1 MSKELNNTI
10 SPKKLFAMLSVEL
23 FSMTSLIL
31 PSILV
36 GFAGR
41 NGLPVLLT
49 ASGLMF
55 LQVWWYVNCLG
66 EKNIAIDQIVE
77 EEVKNPFRWWIKVG
91 YSLRFFFHGLFL
103 AVLFTALIGEILLPG
118 MSPFFLLLPALVLIY
133 LAAKKQ
139 LHVRGRILEVLFPY
153 IFLPVLIVLLLAL
166 FQLEGSSLWEQLF
179 GGLGNH
185 LLGWN
190 GLGQDARKEISSF
203 WYGVYGI
210 LLFYQPVEFLLFLY
224 PGTGEEHSSCHLADQ
239 KKEKNWVVAAACLF
253 AVVLNTLMYVVSIGL
268 FGTVRTGEKLW
279 SALSIM
285 QSIRLPGKFV
295 ERLDILF
302 LIFWIFGTLAL
313 LSGYLYYGKRFFV
326 QEKEE
331 GERSQKQARWYAL
344 FWFAGIGLGTLW
356 IREPETLFHFF
367 IPYKMWIDFPL
378 SILLPTFLYRKD
390 KKSKKGMLVLFS
402 FVGILCLIGCQK
414 RIDLEEKDYV
424 MTLGVEEGTT
434 KQWRFSYEI
443 AKLSE
448 ESQEGK
454 SHGAKIRV
462 VEADSFGEA
471 EKILQNS
478 SDKVID
484 YGHLKAIVFSKSWTE
499 DQKARELIGKEWKSN
514 TSIAGTTLLFFSE
527 DAMEE
532 LWKAGEKQ
540 ASSFGEYM
548 ENWVANH
555 KNQLGKEDTL
565 ARFLKDESEGKKERK
580 IFQVYRE
587 GEDIFLREEV
597 LLAPLTSL
605 GRTVLRFH
613 IRANSD
619 KKEDQ
624 EKKLAV
630 KERILPK
637 LQRLLANCGSKEE
650 AIKIV
655 ERKLGQIKDWV
666 SEACKQEGIPIIS
679 KVSLCRESFPLKC
692 YGGMV
697 FPSGTYDAL
706 RIDLGKGE
714 GANWWCMM
722 YPSLCLGDGAI
733 EGVTEEGQK
742 ELEEQLEEEDY
753 EALFG
758 EQKHHF
764 HFKWKVGEWL
774 GSLFS
779 PKSS

>member
-1 MSKELNNTI
+1 MSKVSNNTI
-10 SPKKLFAMLSVEL
+10 SSKKLFAMLSVEL

-36 GFAGR
+36 GFAGK

-49 ASGLMF
+49 ASGLML
-55 LQVWWYVNCLG
+55 LQAWWYVKCLG
-66 EKNIAIDQIVE
+66 EKNKAVDQIVE

-103 AVLFTALIGEILLPG
+103 TILFTALIREVLLPG
-118 MSPFFLLLPALVLIY
+118 MSTFFLLLPALLLIF

-139 LHVRGRILEVLFPY
+139 LRVRGRILEVLFPY

-166 FQLEGSSLWEQLF
+166 FQLDDPALLKQLF
-179 GGLGNH
+179 GDFGKNLQGQN
-185 LLGWN
+185 W
-190 GLGQDARKEISSF
+190 LGQEARRGVASF

-210 LLFYQPVEFLLFLY
+210 LLFYEPVEFLLFLY
-224 PGTGEEHSSCHLADQ
+224 PGTEKEPSSCLADQ
-239 KKEKNWVVAAACLF
+239 KKEKNRIVAAACLF
-253 AVVLNTLMYVVSIGL
+253 AIVLNGMMYVASIGL

-279 SALSIM
+279 SALFVM

-326 QEKEE
+326 QENEEREKEE
-331 GERSQKQARWYAL
+331 KQARWYYL
-344 FWFAGIGLGTLW
+344 LWFAGIVLGTLW
-356 IREPETLFHFF
+356 IREPETMFHFF

-378 SILLPTFLYRKD
+378 SILLPTLLYRKGKT
-390 KKSKKGMLVLFS
+390 KKRGMLALFS
-402 FVGILCLIGCQK
+402 LVGILCLTGCQK

-424 MTLGVEEGTT
+424 MTLGVEEGST
-434 KQWRFSYEI
+434 KQWRFYYET
-443 AKLSE
+443 AEFSD

-454 SHGAKIRV
+454 SHGARIRV
-462 VEADSFGEA
+462 VEADSFEEA
-471 EKILQNS
+471 EGILQNS

-484 YGHLKAIVFSKSWTE
+484 YGHLKAIVFSKDWTE
-499 DQKARELIGKEWKSN
+499 DEKARNAIGKEWKKN
-514 TSIAGTTLLFFSE
+514 AAIAGTTLLFFTE
-527 DAMEE
+527 DSMEE
-532 LWKAGEKQ
+532 LWQAGERQ

-555 KNQLGKEDTL
+555 KNQIGQEDTL
-565 ARFLKDESEGKKERK
+565 ARFLKDESEGEKERK
-580 IFQVYRE
+580 IFQVYRQ
-587 GEDIFLREEV
+587 GEDIFLKEEV
-597 LLAPLTSL
+597 LLAPLSAL

-619 KKEDQ
+619 KEEDQ

-637 LQRLLANCGSKEE
+637 LQTLLADCGSKEE
-650 AIKIV
+650 TIKTV
-655 ERKLGQIKDWV
+655 EAELGTIKGWV
-666 SEACKQEGIPIIS
+666 KEACRQEGISISS

-692 YGGMV
+692 YGDMV

-722 YPSLCLGDGAI
+722 YPSLCLGNGSI
-733 EGVTEEGQK
+733 EGVTEDGQK

-753 EALFG
+753 KALFG

-764 HFKWKVGEWL
+764 HFKWKIGEWL